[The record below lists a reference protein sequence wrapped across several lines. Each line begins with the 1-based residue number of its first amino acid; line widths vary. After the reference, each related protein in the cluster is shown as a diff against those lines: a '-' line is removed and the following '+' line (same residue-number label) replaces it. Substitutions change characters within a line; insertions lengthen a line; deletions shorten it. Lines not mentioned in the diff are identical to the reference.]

1 MLNLKTI
8 RGNTFARMPFELLQ
22 NNVPIDLTGAEIKMQ
37 LRKECNGVVYLELDQ
52 RNNGITITDAVNGK
66 FQIDEQIINTLTKA
80 LSIEIEDRFQTAD
93 DFIDQNEEIVVLEVF
108 KTNVLVEKWLG

>member
-8 RGNTFARMPFELLQ
+8 RGNTFEQMPFELLQ

-52 RNNGITITDAVNGK
+52 DNGITITDAVNGR
-66 FQIDEQIINTLTKA
+66 FQIDEQIINIAAGNYKYDIRITFGDGTVKTW
-80 LSIEIEDRFQTAD
+80 IKG
-93 DFIDQNEEIVVLEVF
+93 DF
-108 KTNVLVEKWLG
+108 LVICNITQ